1 MLGNQPKMR
10 LVNAS
15 DKVFSLDLVKNS
27 GIKKDEPHM
36 NALTIDF
43 LDANRIRHTWGCC
56 QGGDKVTNMSVEFK
70 RKK

>member
-1 MLGNQPKMR
+1 MPMSQTSQVGIGDMPP
-10 LVNAS
+10 
-15 DKVFSLDLVKNS
+15 SLLVKES

-43 LDANRIRHTWGCC
+43 LDADRIRQTWGCC
-56 QGGDKVTNMSVEFK
+56 DGGDKFRNMSVEFK